1 VAISSAARH
10 LLGVQRQ
17 EIYPATS
24 PSNAVSGMEESDCI
38 QAIACHSAAVA
49 TQRSNVVS
57 DMKSDCARRVW
68 SFPAVPWRLLCF
80 SLDKGIIA
88 SGFPFCHGQYFYFY
102 VLNQPPSSNSW
113 NKSMIL
119 IAV

>member
-24 PSNAVSGMEESDCI
+24 PFNAVSGMEESDCI

-68 SFPAVPWRLLCF
+68 YFPAVPWRLLCF
-80 SLDKGIIA
+80 SLDKDIIA